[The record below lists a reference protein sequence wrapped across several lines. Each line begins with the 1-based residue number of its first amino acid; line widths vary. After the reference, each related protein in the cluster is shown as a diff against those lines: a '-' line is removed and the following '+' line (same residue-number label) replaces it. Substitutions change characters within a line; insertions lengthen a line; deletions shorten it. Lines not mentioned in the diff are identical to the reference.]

1 MKKGLI
7 LEGGAMRGL
16 FTAGV
21 IDVLMEHEIEF
32 DGLIGV
38 SAGAAFGC
46 DYKSRQIGRTIRY
59 NMKYSKDWR
68 YCSIRSLIRT
78 GDLYGTQFCYHD
90 IPEKLDIFDS
100 ETFEKNLM
108 EFVVVCTD
116 VETGKPV
123 YHTCDK
129 AGREFLEWIRA
140 SASMP
145 VVSQVVEV
153 GGYRMLDGAIS
164 DAIPLRYFEQAGY
177 EKNVVILT
185 QPADY
190 RKKKNRLMPLLR
202 RILKK
207 YPNVVES
214 LANRHEN
221 YNETRRYI
229 NERAA
234 AGAVFVVQPETALE
248 IGRTEH
254 NPEKMR
260 RVYEMGRET
269 ALRQLKEI
277 QEFLCY

>member
-46 DYKSRQIGRTIRY
+46 NYKSRQIGRTIRY

-100 ETFEKNLM
+100 ETFDKNPM

-123 YHTCDK
+123 YHTCNK
-129 AGREFLEWIRA
+129 AGGECLEWIRA

-145 VVSQVVEV
+145 MVSQVVEV
-153 GGYRMLDGAIS
+153 GGYRMLDGGIS

-202 RILKK
+202 RTLKK
-207 YPNVVES
+207 YPNVVET

-234 AGAVFVVQPETALE
+234 AGAVFVIQPETALE

-254 NPEKMR
+254 DPEKMR

-277 QEFLCY
+277 QEFLRS